1 MAINYKQ
8 MKSKVE
14 EVYTPR
20 APADRDFMAKHT
32 VHIEPDPWN
41 KDQKWPNSGVKGKS
55 KTRKADRE
63 PGEDAKVYEGYESE
77 HDDPEYS
84 EDDAD
89 YGDEGD
95 DEGGMAMAQLKAI
108 SAKSYHLAAMMT
120 AGMPLEAWVQAKI
133 SNAKMMMDDVYDYLH
148 YSEAVEEDEDEVI
161 SEVLSK
167 NAKAGEWISD
177 FVHSKNPKFAG
188 KSKKERTK
196 QALAAYYSK
205 QRNEEVESVGEELTE
220 SLSAV
225 TVKSSTHHWG
235 KMMTVH
241 HKASHSYPLHPE
253 HQEAIRKLKDGEK
266 TRFEDETGKK
276 VTAHREGDKVHL
288 SSNQSGSAKT
298 TLAHGHFKESI
309 DEETISERDEG
320 KPGLNFKKIASKA
333 AKKYGSKEAG
343 NRVAGTIRKKVLAKE
358 EIELDEAK
366 RGRPKKNGGSSD
378 SESEEG
384 GDSHPIMQ
392 LRKVVSTRGQK
403 HMTFKSGEK
412 KEIHPTHAHKVMQMH
427 DNAKTAEHKQEIADR
442 AGKSHESFK
451 DLVAGK
457 PAEPKKPKITL
468 AKFAGK
474 K

>member
-20 APADRDFMAKHT
+20 ADAEKNFVDKHT
-32 VHIEPDPWN
+32 VVIEPDRHN
-41 KDQKWPNSGVKGKS
+41 TDQKWPNSGVKGKS
-55 KTRKADRE
+55 KTNKASRQ
-63 PGEDAKVYEGYESE
+63 PGEDAKVYEAYEEDGSESE
-77 HDDPEYS
+77 S
-84 EDDAD
+84 EDD
-89 YGDEGD
+89 DEYDAEDDD
-95 DEGGMAMAQLKAI
+95 DEGGMAMTQLKAM

-120 AGMPLEAWVQAKI
+120 AGMPLEAWVQTKI
-133 SNAKMMMDDVYDYLH
+133 SNAKMMIDDVYDYLH
-148 YSEAVEEDEDEVI
+148 YSEAVEQDQEVI
-161 SEVLSK
+161 TEVLSK
-167 NAKAGEWISD
+167 DAKVGDWISD
-177 FVHSKNPKFAG
+177 FVHSKNPKFSG

-205 QRNEEVESVGEELTE
+205 QRNEEVESEGDELNE
-220 SLSAV
+220 LNSAV
-225 TVKSSTHHWG
+225 TVKTSTHHWG
-235 KMMTVH
+235 KMMTIN

-253 HQEAIRKLKDGEK
+253 HQEAIGKLKDGEK
-266 TRFEDETGKK
+266 TRFEDETGAK

-288 SSNQSGSAKT
+288 SNKNTGGKT
-298 TLAHGHFKESI
+298 TLAHGHFKESL
-309 DEETISERDEG
+309 E
-320 KPGLNFKKIASKA
+320 
-333 AKKYGSKEAG
+333 
-343 NRVAGTIRKKVLAKE
+343 
-358 EIELDEAK
+358 EAK
-366 RGRPKKNGGSSD
+366 RGRPKKNAAASD

-427 DNAKTAEHKQEIADR
+427 DNSKTAEQKQEIADR

-457 PAEPKKPKITL
+457 PADPKKPKLTL

>member
-20 APADRDFMAKHT
+20 ADAEKNFVDKHT

-55 KTRKADRE
+55 KTNKASRQ
-63 PGEDAKVYEGYESE
+63 PGEDAKVYEAYEEDGSESE
-77 HDDPEYS
+77 S
-84 EDDAD
+84 EDDDEYDAE
-89 YGDEGD
+89 EGD
-95 DEGGMAMAQLKAI
+95 DEGGMAMTQLKAM

-120 AGMPLEAWVQAKI
+120 AGMPLEAWVQTKI
-133 SNAKMMMDDVYDYLH
+133 SNAKMMIDDVYDYLH
-148 YSEAVEEDEDEVI
+148 YSEAVEQDQEVI
-161 SEVLSK
+161 TEVLSK
-167 NAKAGEWISD
+167 DAKAGDWISD
-177 FVHSKNPKFAG
+177 FVHSKNPKFSG

-205 QRNEEVESVGEELTE
+205 QRNEEVEPEGDELNE
-220 SLSAV
+220 LNSAV
-225 TVKSSTHHWG
+225 TVKTSTHHWG
-235 KMMTVH
+235 KMMTIN

-266 TRFEDETGKK
+266 TRFEDETGAK

-288 SSNQSGSAKT
+288 SNKNTGGKT
-298 TLAHGHFKESI
+298 TLAHGHFKESL
-309 DEETISERDEG
+309 E
-320 KPGLNFKKIASKA
+320 
-333 AKKYGSKEAG
+333 
-343 NRVAGTIRKKVLAKE
+343 
-358 EIELDEAK
+358 EAK
-366 RGRPKKNGGSSD
+366 RGRPKKNASASD

-403 HMTFKSGEK
+403 HMTFKTGEK

-427 DNAKTAEHKQEIADR
+427 DNSKTAEQKQEIADR

-457 PAEPKKPKITL
+457 PADPKKPKITL

>member
-63 PGEDAKVYEGYESE
+63 PGEDEKVYEGYESE

-89 YGDEGD
+89 YGNEGD

-205 QRNEEVESVGEELTE
+205 QRNEEVESEGDELTE
-220 SLSAV
+220 SNHAV

-235 KMMTVH
+235 KMMTVS

-253 HQEAIRKLKDGEK
+253 HQEVIRKLKDGEK

-298 TLAHGHFKESI
+298 TLAHGHFKESL
-309 DEETISERDEG
+309 E
-320 KPGLNFKKIASKA
+320 
-333 AKKYGSKEAG
+333 
-343 NRVAGTIRKKVLAKE
+343 
-358 EIELDEAK
+358 EAK
-366 RGRPKKNGGSSD
+366 RGRPKKNASASD

-403 HMTFKSGEK
+403 HMTFKTGEK

-427 DNAKTAEHKQEIADR
+427 DNSKTAEQKQEIADR

-451 DLVAGK
+451 DLVAGN
-457 PAEPKKPKITL
+457 PADPKKPKITL